1 MPYNPLIASLGYSFA
16 TLASGLLAVL
26 ALTLWRERPHHRW
39 LAAASF
45 LSFLWAGAA
54 TLHPTFPYVLGALEV
69 VRDAGWIAYLARLLD
84 ARRAGAPRPGFL
96 RLLVSLPVVLAALLL
111 AGLLFWGYS
120 STPAPGGGLPFFAG
134 MMGLTLIG
142 LVLVEQVYR
151 STRKE
156 DRWALKFLAVGLG
169 ALFTYDFYLYTKA
182 MLLGGLDWGLWSA
195 RGYANALLMP
205 LLAIS
210 LARQSDAQMR
220 ISRHLVFH
228 TATLLGAGT
237 YLLLMAAVGYYIRL
251 FGGDW
256 GGVLQTLFLFATLL
270 LLMVVVFSGT
280 LRARLRV
287 LLSKHLFSYHYDYR
301 EEWLRFTRALSQ
313 GAPGGV
319 LCERAVEALA
329 GLVESPGGA
338 LWLREE
344 GGLVRAGH
352 WNMSDAP
359 ELPGDADAFV
369 AWLEQKQW
377 VIDADEYRRE
387 PARYEGLALPA
398 GLHAAADL
406 WLIIPLLVQEQ
417 AIGVVALKRS
427 LAHVRLNWEV
437 GDLIKTAARQAA
449 THLAQMKAAN
459 DLIVARQFESYNRA
473 TTFVIHDLK
482 NLVAQLSLLLSNAKK
497 HRDNPEFQQD
507 MLLTVES
514 SISRMNKILAQL
526 RRSAGSSGRAA
537 IELDALLPDIAASKG
552 GFRLKPE
559 LRVACT
565 PCAVLAD
572 AAQLARAIGHVL
584 QNALEATPEDGR
596 VIMALNET
604 GGMARLEI
612 SDTGT
617 GMDAEFIRTRLFRP
631 FDSTKGAGMGIG
643 AYECREYVRE
653 LGGRVE
659 VESAPGQGTRFRIL
673 LPLARRNNDLGVA
686 A

>member
-1 MPYNPLIASLGYSFA
+1 MHGNPLIASLGYSFA
-16 TLASGLLAVL
+16 TLAAGLLTVL

-39 LAAASF
+39 LAVASF
-45 LSFLWAGAA
+45 LTFLWAGTA
-54 TLHPTFPYVLGALEV
+54 TLNPTFPYLLGALEV
-69 VRDAGWIAYLARLLD
+69 VRDGGWIAYLVRLLD
-84 ARRAGAPRPGFL
+84 ARRADAPRPGFF
-96 RLLVSLPVVLAALLL
+96 RLLVSLPIALGALLL

-120 STPAPGGGLPFFAG
+120 AAPAPGGGLPFFAG
-134 MMGLTLIG
+134 MMGLTLVG

-156 DRWALKFLAVGLG
+156 DRWALKFLALGLG
-169 ALFTYDFYLYTKA
+169 ALFAYDFYLYTNA
-182 MLLGGLDWGLWSA
+182 MLLSGLDWGLWSA

-210 LARQSDAQMR
+210 LARQSDTQVR

-251 FGGDW
+251 FGGNW
-256 GGVLQTLFLFATLL
+256 GGVLQTLFLFATFLL
-270 LLMVVVFSGT
+270 LVVVVFSGT

-301 EEWLRFTRALSQ
+301 EEWLRFTRALAE
-313 GAPGGV
+313 GEPGGK
-319 LCERAVEALA
+319 LCERVVEALA

-344 GGLVRAGH
+344 SGLIRAAH
-352 WNMSDAP
+352 WNMSEAP
-359 ELPGDADAFV
+359 EQIADGGALMS
-369 AWLEQKQW
+369 WLEQRQW
-377 VIDADEYRRE
+377 VVDLDEYRHE
-387 PARYEGLALPA
+387 PDHYEQLVLPARVRDLAGA
-398 GLHAAADL
+398 
-406 WLIIPLLVQEQ
+406 WLVIPLLVHDS
-417 AIGVVALKRS
+417 AIGVVVLKRS
-427 LAHVRLNWEV
+427 LGHVHLNWEV
-437 GDLIKTAARQAA
+437 GDLIKAAARQAA

-497 HRDNPEFQQD
+497 HRANPEFQED

-526 RRSAGSSGRAA
+526 RRSASSSNRATV
-537 IELDALLPDIAASKG
+537 ELAALLPEIAASKA

-559 LRVACT
+559 LRVGCT
-565 PCAVLAD
+565 PCPVLAD
-572 AAQLARAIGHVL
+572 AAQLGRVIGHVL
-584 QNALEATPEDGR
+584 QNSLEATPEEGK
-596 VIMALNET
+596 VVMELSVE
-604 GGMARLEI
+604 GQMARLDI
-612 SDTGT
+612 GDTGI
-617 GMDAEFIRTRLFRP
+617 GMDADFIRTRLFRP

-659 VESAPGQGTRFRIL
+659 VESTPGEGTHFRIL
-673 LPLARRNNDLGVA
+673 LPLARPNSDLGVA

>member
-1 MPYNPLIASLGYSFA
+1 MPAPLVGKASVRCA
-16 TLASGLLAVL
+16 TPVLTRDDRGAAYASPWCGPKPHYTDRFRPKALFFMPAVL
-26 ALTLWRERPHHRW
+26 A
-39 LAAASF
+39 
-45 LSFLWAGAA
+45 
-54 TLHPTFPYVLGALEV
+54 
-69 VRDAGWIAYLARLLD
+69 
-84 ARRAGAPRPGFL
+84 
-96 RLLVSLPVVLAALLL
+96 VS
-111 AGLLFWGYS
+111 
-120 STPAPGGGLPFFAG
+120 
-134 MMGLTLIG
+134 
-142 LVLVEQVYR
+142 
-151 STRKE
+151 
-156 DRWALKFLAVGLG
+156 LG
-169 ALFTYDFYLYTKA
+169 ALFAYDFYLYTKA

-210 LARQSDAQMR
+210 LARQSDTQVR

-228 TATLLGAGT
+228 TATLLGAGA

-251 FGGDW
+251 FGGNW

-301 EEWLRFTRALSQ
+301 EEWLKFTRALSQ
-313 GAPGGV
+313 GEPGGV
-319 LCERAVEALA
+319 RCERVVEALA

-344 GGLVRAGH
+344 GSLARAAH
-352 WNMSDAP
+352 WNMSDAA
-359 ELPGDADAFV
+359 EQITDAAPFIV
-369 AWLEQKQW
+369 WLEQKQW
-377 VIDADEYRRE
+377 VIDLDEYRRE
-387 PARYEGLALPA
+387 PAQYENLALPA
-398 GLHAAADL
+398 GLRGTDA
-406 WLIIPLLVQEQ
+406 WLIIPLLVHDK
-417 AIGVVALKRS
+417 AIGAVTLKRS

-514 SISRMNKILAQL
+514 SISRMNKILTQL
-526 RRSAGSSGRAA
+526 RRSASSSNRATV
-537 IELDALLPDIAASKG
+537 ELAALLPEIVASKA

-559 LRVACT
+559 LRVGCA
-565 PCAVLAD
+565 PCPVLAD
-572 AAQLARAIGHVL
+572 AAQLGRVIGHVL
-584 QNALEATPEDGR
+584 QNSLEATPEEGKV
-596 VIMALNET
+596 VIELSGEGQMALID
-604 GGMARLEI
+604 I
-612 SDTGT
+612 SDTGV
-617 GMDAEFIRTRLFRP
+617 GMDADFIRTRLFRP

-659 VESAPGQGTRFRIL
+659 VESSPGEGTHFRIL
-673 LPLARRNNDLGVA
+673 LPLARPNSDLGVA

>member
-1 MPYNPLIASLGYSFA
+1 MPGNPLIASLGYSFA
-16 TLASGLLAVL
+16 TLAAGLLAVL
-26 ALTLWRERPHHRW
+26 AVTLWRERPHHRW
-39 LAAASF
+39 LAVASF
-45 LSFLWAGAA
+45 LSFLWAGTA
-54 TLHPTFPYVLGALEV
+54 TLHPTFPYLLGALEV
-69 VRDAGWIAYLARLLD
+69 VRDGGWIAYLVRLLD
-84 ARRAGAPRPGFL
+84 ARRAGAPRPGFF
-96 RLLVSLPVVLAALLL
+96 RLLVSLPIALAALLL

-120 STPAPGGGLPFFAG
+120 AAPAPGGGLPFFAG

-156 DRWALKFLAVGLG
+156 ERWALKFLAVGLG
-169 ALFTYDFYLYTKA
+169 ALFAYDFYLYTNA

-210 LARQSDAQMR
+210 LARQSDAQVR

-228 TATLLGAGT
+228 TATLLGAGA

-251 FGGDW
+251 FGGNW

-301 EEWLRFTRALSQ
+301 EEWLKFTRALSQ
-313 GAPGGV
+313 GEPGGV
-319 LCERAVEALA
+319 LCERVVEALA

-344 GGLVRAGH
+344 GGLVRAAH
-352 WNMSDAP
+352 WNMSDAA
-359 ELPGDADAFV
+359 EQIADAAPFM

-377 VIDADEYRRE
+377 VVDLDEYRRE
-387 PARYEGLALPA
+387 PAHYENLALPA
-398 GLHAAADL
+398 GLRGADA
-406 WLIIPLLVQEQ
+406 WLIIPLLVHDK
-417 AIGVVALKRS
+417 AIGAVLLKRS

-497 HRDNPEFQQD
+497 HRDNPEFQED

-526 RRSAGSSGRAA
+526 RRSAGSTDRATV
-537 IELDALLPDIAASKG
+537 ELAALLPEIAAAKA

-559 LRVACT
+559 LRVACSS
-565 PCAVLAD
+565 CAVLAD
-572 AAQLARAIGHVL
+572 AAQLTRVIGHVL
-584 QNALEATPEDGR
+584 QNALEATPEEGG
-596 VIMALNET
+596 VTMELNEA
-604 GGMARLEI
+604 GDMACLEI
-612 SDTGT
+612 SDTGA
-617 GMDAEFIRTRLFRP
+617 GMDADFIRTRLFRP

-659 VESAPGQGTRFRIL
+659 VESAPGRGTRFRIL